1 MMANPLFRCSKQGRC
16 FPGGGDAGGEAGS
29 AQQRVTTGRYQRCGN
44 ALTPGFIMVEIM
56 LALSLFGICVVGL
69 MKALT
74 QTTRFAVE
82 SQMDSMMMLRLQS
95 RITEIS
101 KLPDLTPLRDKQLN
115 TPPDGAGV
123 WTETLVQEL
132 KDYREYKN
140 EEGQEVTQMY
150 RIYVKAFY
158 YVGWKAEPEMQDAE
172 VWRYLPL
179 YKSSG
184 ASAATPTPAPVPTP

>member
-1 MMANPLFRCSKQGRC
+1 MHLNPSSNSR
-16 FPGGGDAGGEAGS
+16 P
-29 AQQRVTTGRYQRCGN
+29 
-44 ALTPGFIMVEIM
+44 PGFIMVEIM

-101 KLPDLTPLRDKQLN
+101 KLPDLTPLRDKTLN

-123 WTETLVQEL
+123 WTETTVQEL

-140 EEGQEVTQMY
+140 EDGQEVTQMY

-158 YVGWKAEPEMQDAE
+158 HVGWKAEPEMQDAE

-179 YKSSG
+179 YKSNG
-184 ASAATPTPAPVPTP
+184 ASAATPTPAPAPAP